1 MRVLITL
8 LAKSHEPPSIAQ
20 VCGVDIVEDAVKTSQ
35 VLLRATRF
43 SFQGV
48 RFSVQIVCEGSSKS
62 TLFSRLFQVLAW
74 VSFPKLSNRM
84 RSVLL

>member
-1 MRVLITL
+1 MRALITL

-43 SFQGV
+43 SLQGV
-48 RFSVQIVCEGSSKS
+48 RIFGSDC
-62 TLFSRLFQVLAW
+62 LRRLLEEY
-74 VSFPKLSNRM
+74 LI
-84 RSVLL
+84 